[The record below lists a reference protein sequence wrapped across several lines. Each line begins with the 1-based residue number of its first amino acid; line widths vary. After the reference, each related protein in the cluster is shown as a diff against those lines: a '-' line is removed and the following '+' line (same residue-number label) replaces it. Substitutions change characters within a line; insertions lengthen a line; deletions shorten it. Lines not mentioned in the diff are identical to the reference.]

1 MATRR
6 VLLILIGVLSVFIV
20 VGSVATAALL
30 YVGMRASNGAALL
43 LVGADG
49 QIVLDQP
56 GREVR
61 VLAEDASPDL
71 FRYPA
76 IAPGG
81 QSLAYISQDSDGA
94 ALHSL
99 DLATGARTELYRSRS
114 DPPLYVAWAPDGRH
128 ISFLVNLRAGGLGVH
143 IVAADGSGEAELIG
157 TTQNTSYFAWQPDG
171 ETLLLHIGG
180 SSFQE
185 GRVAT
190 YRPGSAEPLHQL
202 VDPGFFQA
210 PAWSVDGSQFF
221 YVAQPP
227 ISGPPSPDLVES
239 ALTRVQSDGSSPQV
253 LASEKMAAMLFLR
266 DPQSDRIAYTTVG
279 PDGFGAL
286 KLVDQTGGAPTTI
299 SAPDQQVAAFFW
311 SPAGDQIAYLTAQ
324 AGVGGEPPRFT
335 WHLAA
340 LDGGAARELGSF
352 VPSRAFAAMV
362 SFFDAYALSFT
373 LWSPDGR
380 GLVYGTEEGVYVL
393 NTASGAVSRRGDG
406 VLGMWV
412 GD

>member
-6 VLLILIGVLSVFIV
+6 VLLILIGVLSVFIM
-20 VGSVATAALL
+20 VGSVAMAALFFF
-30 YVGMRASNGAALL
+30 GMRTTNGAALL

-49 QIVLDQP
+49 QLVLDEP
-56 GREVR
+56 GRETR
-61 VLAEDASPDL
+61 VIADDASPDL
-71 FRYPA
+71 FRYPT

-81 QSLAYISQDSDGA
+81 RSLAYISQDSEGV

-114 DPPLYVAWAPDGRH
+114 DPPLYAAWAPDGRH

-143 IVAADGSGEAELIG
+143 IVAADGSGEAEQIG
-157 TTQNTSYFAWQPDG
+157 QTLNTSYFAWQPDG

-190 YRPGSAEPLHQL
+190 YRPGSAEPLQEL
-202 VDPGFFQA
+202 GDPGFFQA

-239 ALTRVQSDGSSPQV
+239 ALTRVQADGSSPQV
-253 LASEKMAAMLFLR
+253 LASEKMAAMIFMR

-286 KLVDQTGGAPTTI
+286 KLVDQGGGAPTTI
-299 SAPDQQVAAFFW
+299 SSPDHQVAAFFW
-311 SPAGDQIAYLTAQ
+311 SPTGDQIAYLTAQ
-324 AGVGGEPPRFT
+324 AGAGGEPPRFT
-335 WHLAA
+335 WHLADLA
-340 LDGGAARELGSF
+340 GGEARALGSF

-362 SFFDAYALSFT
+362 SFFDAYAISFD

-380 GLVYGTEEGVYVL
+380 ELAYGTEEGVYVL
-393 NTASGAVSRRGDG
+393 DTASGEVRRRGDG